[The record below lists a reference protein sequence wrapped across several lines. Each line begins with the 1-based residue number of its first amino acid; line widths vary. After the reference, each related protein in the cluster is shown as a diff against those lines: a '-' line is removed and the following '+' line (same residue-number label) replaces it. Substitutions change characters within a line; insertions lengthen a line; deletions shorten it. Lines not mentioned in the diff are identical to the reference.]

1 MKSIYN
7 FRMIPDD
14 GSRLKVIENGVLRE
28 ERELW
33 YWRETLHCYFYKII
47 YNITKYLLILLL
59 LGNPSVLIL
68 LLSLPSTHQ
77 IYISFFF
84 VFLFFNSYTS
94 FILYIYCNILI
105 QVQTHIHIH
114 VNTSFTIF
122 YTYNCLSTLHLR
134 CT

>member
-1 MKSIYN
+1 MCNVYYITCTYESRGCDVIKYRGSFYNIILVLLSMKSIYN

-14 GSRLKVIENGVLRE
+14 GSRLKIIENGVLRE
-28 ERELW
+28 ERESCDTE
-33 YWRETLHCYFYKII
+33 RETLHCYFYKII

-94 FILYIYCNILI
+94 FILYIL
-105 QVQTHIHIH
+105 
-114 VNTSFTIF
+114 
-122 YTYNCLSTLHLR
+122 
-134 CT
+134 

>member
-1 MKSIYN
+1 
-7 FRMIPDD
+7 MIPDD

-59 LGNPSVLIL
+59 CKSILHNPSTDPPFALT
-68 LLSLPSTHQ
+68 LPSSHQ
-77 IYISFFF
+77 IYKSFFF

-94 FILYIYCNILI
+94 FIFIYCNILI